1 MHHKIINGFT
11 GYNGNRIGFNGNCN
25 VGLYCQLFYWWLVKT
40 NNGICPKTHYR
51 KPFLMV
57 KTWFVMIFV
66 MVLEFSLMFQFF
78 FYLLPHCFYIIFCN
92 YEFIRVKTIAF
103 V

>member
-1 MHHKIINGFT
+1 MVLLVIMGIVLVLMET
-11 GYNGNRIGFNGNCN
+11 VMLVSIGNCSIG
-25 VGLYCQLFYWWLVKT
+25 GLLKPIT
-40 NNGICPKTHYR
+40 PNRICPKTHYR

-57 KTWFVMIFV
+57 CNDICDSYV
-66 MVLEFSLMFQFF
+66 MVLEFSLMFLFL